1 MKKICVVIVNR
12 ANYGRVRLL
21 LKKIKKN
28 KKLKLQIILASSTL
42 LKNYGRLDAIIKKDG
57 FKVDKKFFNH
67 ISGENNETMAK
78 SVGLLTIEL
87 SSVFYDLK
95 PNLVITIADRY
106 ETLATATAASYMNI
120 CVAHLQGGELTGSID
135 ESVRHAVTK
144 LSHVHLT
151 CTKNSRKRVIQM
163 GENPKKVFNVG
174 CPSIDQIKS
183 INFKKKLSLTKYK
196 FGVGY
201 KVDLK
206 KKYLVVM
213 LHPITN
219 NEKET
224 VMNIKNTLT
233 AILKVNIQCVW
244 FWPNIDAGTN
254 KISNYIRSFR
264 ENNPKNKINFYTNF
278 ETEDF
283 LKLIKNT
290 SCLIGNS
297 SSGIREGSYL
307 QVPVV
312 NIGSRQDSRE
322 RGDNVLDTKNSK
334 IGIYNSIIK
343 QINRKKIKIN
353 KIYGNGNSSKKI
365 LNIINNISLDINKK
379 FRDI

>member
-21 LKKIKKN
+21 LKKIKKS

-42 LKNYGRLDAIIKKDG
+42 LKNYGKLDEIIKKDG
-57 FKVDKKFFNH
+57 LKVDKKFFNH

-95 PNLVITIADRY
+95 PDLVLTIADRY

-144 LSHVHLT
+144 LSHIHLT
-151 CTKNSRKRVIQM
+151 CTNNSRKRVIQM

-174 CPSIDQIKS
+174 CPSIDQIRN
-183 INFKKKLSLTKYK
+183 INFKKKFSLTKYK

-219 NEKET
+219 NEQET
-224 VMNIKNTLT
+224 VQNIKNTF
-233 AILKVNIQCVW
+233 ASILKMNMQCIW
-244 FWPNIDAGTN
+244 FWPNIDAGSN

-264 ENNPKNKINFYTNF
+264 ENNPNNKINFYTNF

-283 LKLIKNT
+283 LKLIKNAD
-290 SCLIGNS
+290 CLIGNS

-312 NIGSRQDSRE
+312 NIGSRQDNRE
-322 RGDNVLDTKNSK
+322 RGDNVLDTKNTRKS
-334 IGIYNSIIK
+334 IYNSIIK
-343 QINRKKIKIN
+343 QLNRKKIKIN
-353 KIYGNGNSSKKI
+353 HIYGNGNSSQKI
-365 LNIINNISLDINKK
+365 LNIINKISLDINKK

>member
-21 LKKIKKN
+21 LKKIKKS

-42 LKNYGRLDAIIKKDG
+42 LKNYGKLDEIIKKDG
-57 FKVDKKFFNH
+57 LKVDKKFFNH

-95 PNLVITIADRY
+95 PDLVLTIADRY

-144 LSHVHLT
+144 LSHIHLT
-151 CTKNSRKRVIQM
+151 CTNNSRKRVIQM

-174 CPSIDQIKS
+174 CPSIDQIRN
-183 INFKKKLSLTKYK
+183 INFKKKFSLTKYK

-219 NEKET
+219 NEQET
-224 VMNIKNTLT
+224 VQNIKNTF
-233 AILKVNIQCVW
+233 ASILKINMQCIW
-244 FWPNIDAGTN
+244 FWPNIDAGSN

-264 ENNPKNKINFYTNF
+264 ENNPNNKINFYTNF

-283 LKLIKNT
+283 LKLIKNAD
-290 SCLIGNS
+290 CLIGNS

-312 NIGSRQDSRE
+312 NIGSRQDNRE
-322 RGDNVLDTKNSK
+322 RGDNVLDTKNTRKS
-334 IGIYNSIIK
+334 IYNSIIK
-343 QINRKKIKIN
+343 QLNRKKIKIN
-353 KIYGNGNSSKKI
+353 HIYGNGNSSQKI
-365 LNIINNISLDINKK
+365 LNIINKISLDINKK

>member
-21 LKKIKKN
+21 LKKIKKS

-42 LKNYGRLDAIIKKDG
+42 LKNYGKLDEIIKKDG
-57 FKVDKKFFNH
+57 LKVDKKFFNH

-95 PNLVITIADRY
+95 PDLVLTIADRY

-144 LSHVHLT
+144 LSHIHLT
-151 CTKNSRKRVIQM
+151 CTNNSRKRVIQM

-174 CPSIDQIKS
+174 CPSIDQIRN
-183 INFKKKLSLTKYK
+183 INFKKKFSLTKYK

-219 NEKET
+219 NEQET
-224 VMNIKNTLT
+224 VQNIKNTF
-233 AILKVNIQCVW
+233 ASILKINMQCIW
-244 FWPNIDAGTN
+244 FWPNIDAGSN

-264 ENNPKNKINFYTNF
+264 ENNPNNKINFYTNF

-283 LKLIKNT
+283 LKLIKNAD
-290 SCLIGNS
+290 CLIGNS

-312 NIGSRQDSRE
+312 NIGSRQDNRE
-322 RGDNVLDTKNSK
+322 RGDNVLDTKNTKKS
-334 IGIYNSIIK
+334 IYNSIIR
-343 QINRKKIKIN
+343 QLNRKRIKIN
-353 KIYGNGNSSKKI
+353 NIYGNGNSSQKI
-365 LNIINNISLDINKK
+365 LNIINKVSLDINKK

>member
-21 LKKIKKN
+21 LKKIKKS

-42 LKNYGRLDAIIKKDG
+42 LKNYGKLDEIIKKDG
-57 FKVDKKFFNH
+57 LKVDKKFFNH

-95 PNLVITIADRY
+95 PDLVLTIADRY

-144 LSHVHLT
+144 LSHIHLT
-151 CTKNSRKRVIQM
+151 CTNNSRKRVIQM

-174 CPSIDQIKS
+174 CPSIDQIRN
-183 INFKKKLSLTKYK
+183 INFKKKFSLTKYK

-219 NEKET
+219 NEQET
-224 VMNIKNTLT
+224 VQNIKNTF
-233 AILKVNIQCVW
+233 ASILKMNMQCIW
-244 FWPNIDAGTN
+244 FWPNIDAGSN

-264 ENNPKNKINFYTNF
+264 ENNPNNKINFYTNF

-283 LKLIKNT
+283 LKLIKNAD
-290 SCLIGNS
+290 CLIGNS

-312 NIGSRQDSRE
+312 NIGSRQDNRE
-322 RGDNVLDTKNSK
+322 RGDNVLDTKNTKKS
-334 IGIYNSIIK
+334 IYNSIIR
-343 QINRKKIKIN
+343 QLNRKRIKIKN
-353 KIYGNGNSSKKI
+353 IYGNGNSSQKI
-365 LNIINNISLDINKK
+365 LNIINKVSLDINKK

>member
-12 ANYGRVRLL
+12 ANYGRVKIL
-21 LKKIKKN
+21 LKHIKKN

-42 LKNYGRLDAIIKKDG
+42 LKNYGRLDQIIKKDG

-95 PNLVITIADRY
+95 PDLVITIADRY

-120 CVAHLQGGELTGSID
+120 CLAHIQGGEVTGSID

-144 LSHVHLT
+144 LSNIHLT
-151 CTKNSRKRVIQM
+151 CTRKSKRRVIQM
-163 GENPKKVFNVG
+163 GEDPKKVFNVG
-174 CPSIDQIKS
+174 CPSIDQIKQ
-183 INFKKKLSLTKYK
+183 INFSKKLSLSKYK

-206 KKYLVVM
+206 KKYIVVM

-219 NEKET
+219 NLEET
-224 VMNIKNTLT
+224 ILNVKNTLA
-233 AILKVNIQCVW
+233 AISKINLQCIW
-244 FWPNIDAGTN
+244 FWPNIDAGSN
-254 KISNYIRSFR
+254 QISNYIRSFR
-264 ENNPKNKINFYTNF
+264 ENNPNNKINFYTNF

-283 LKLIKNT
+283 LKLIKNS

-307 QVPVV
+307 RVPVV

-322 RGDNVLDTKNSK
+322 RGYNVLDTNNRKNK
-334 IGIYNSIIK
+334 IYNSIMRQLK
-343 QINRKKIKIN
+343 KKKIKIN

-365 LNIINNISLDINKK
+365 LNIINKIDFDINKK

>member
-1 MKKICVVIVNR
+1 MRKICVVIVNR

-21 LKKIKKN
+21 LKKIKKS
-28 KKLKLQIILASSTL
+28 KSLKLQIILASSTL
-42 LKNYGRLDAIIKKDG
+42 LKNYGRLDQIIKKDG
-57 FKVDKKFFNH
+57 FNINKKFYNH

-95 PNLVITIADRY
+95 PDIVLTIADRY

-120 CVAHLQGGELTGSID
+120 CLVHLQGGELTGSID

-144 LSHVHLT
+144 LSHVHLA
-151 CTKNSRKRVIQM
+151 CTKLSKKRIIQM
-163 GENPKKVFNVG
+163 GEQPKLVFNIG
-174 CPSIDQIKS
+174 CPSIDQIKNIDFS
-183 INFKKKLSLTKYK
+183 KKLSLKKYK
-196 FGVGY
+196 YGVGY
-201 KVDLK
+201 MVDLN
-206 KKYLVVM
+206 KKYVVVM

-219 NEKET
+219 NSNET
-224 VMNIKNTLT
+224 IKNIKNTLS
-233 AILKVNIQCVW
+233 AIVKINIQCIW
-244 FWPNIDAGTN
+244 FWPNIDAGSE
-254 KISNYIRSFR
+254 KISNCIRSFR
-264 ENNPKNKINFYTNF
+264 ENNPNNKINFYTNF

-290 SCLIGNS
+290 ECLIGNS

-307 QVPVV
+307 RTPVV

-322 RGDNVLDTKNSK
+322 RGDNVIDTTNRQDD
-334 IGIYNSIIK
+334 IIRSIQK
-343 QINRKKIKIN
+343 QCKRKKIKIN
-353 KIYGNGNSSKKI
+353 KIYGNGNSSEKILKVLKKI
-365 LNIINNISLDINKK
+365 KLSINKK